1 MIDGFWIIGL
11 ITAGLIVLFS
21 LLYMLRELWRPRPPL

>member
-11 ITAGLIVLFS
+11 MTAGLIILFF